1 MVNNSLVID
10 YFSLYEHIT
19 LAKDNNSNSSNDII
33 NRYPVESTSIMPYGT
48 CRGCGSET
56 GVCSKCGYCG
66 RNTDCQCFCWGFPLV
81 SPDYV
86 HAVAVANVDNVGSS
100 DPCNLERNGY
110 HQCASW
116 MVCQS

>member
-33 NRYPVESTSIMPYGT
+33 NRDRVESTLNMPVDICINCEAERWV
-48 CRGCGSET
+48 CR
-56 GVCSKCGYCG
+56 YC
-66 RNTDCQCFCWGFPLV
+66 RRCWSCCEGPWGDNC
-81 SPDYV
+81 PDYGDV
-86 HAVAVANVDNVGSS
+86 VAVANVENVGSF

-110 HQCASW
+110 HQCASG
-116 MVCQS
+116 MA